1 MRTNIQLAINIAK
14 DQDRNKN
21 KWADSLKRGDLI
33 ALNDRA
39 VVYISH
45 ETKRLPNGM
54 GGTSLSTHYTVIDGK
69 NVILASDQLNYIE
82 PFTNQGV

>member
-1 MRTNIQLAINIAK
+1 MRTNINFAK
-14 DQDRNKN
+14 NFHKHYPSPN
-21 KWADSLKRGDLI
+21 ENMWAESLTRGDLI
-33 ALNDRA
+33 MLNDRP

-69 NVILASDQLNYIE
+69 HVILASDDLNYIE
-82 PFTNQGV
+82 PLTK